1 MSEPVELTSYSECY
15 PGRFIKAL
23 DFAGKKPVY
32 TIARV
37 LADDLEGDKG
47 SERKVIVVFDEIQQA
62 WVMSKINGTCLRAM
76 FGNDVRAWKGK
87 RVCLYATDQLMPMPT
102 AKGDDRF
109 CIRVYGSPDIA
120 SDMTVEF
127 KVPKRRPI
135 VMTLKGPSKKPAA
148 PVSDIGPGFHDEPP
162 PDAGL

>member
-1 MSEPVELTSYSECY
+1 MATDLTTYGELY
-15 PGRFIKAL
+15 PGRFLRAL
-23 DFAGKKPVY
+23 DLGKTKPVY

-37 LADDLEGDKG
+37 LRDDLEGDKG
-47 SERKVIVVFDEIQQA
+47 PEPKVIVVFQEVAQA

-76 FGNDVRAWKGK
+76 FGDDVRAWIGK
-87 RVCLYATDQLMPMPT
+87 RVCLWSTDTLMPMPT

-120 SDMTVEF
+120 GDMTVEF

-135 VMTLKGPSKKPAA
+135 VMQLKGPSRPQPQQAPA
-148 PVSDIGPGFHDEPP
+148 SEPATEQNP
-162 PDAGL
+162 